1 MNFQSSGSRSRFQPV
16 FFTVGKF
23 ENKNKK
29 LKFYQ
34 KEDFTSY
41 LPFSISYSPTVHTVQ
56 NSQAF
61 NYKSS
66 FFIYL
71 FFHFLLDPDPG
82 KNSGSMWIRIRIHN
96 TACLDPGVGSRRAR
110 FWRWYSS
117 LIMNQPSKGETLGSI
132 LP

>member
-1 MNFQSSGSRSRFQPV
+1 MIFQSSGSISRFQPV

-29 LKFYQ
+29 LKFSQ

-82 KNSGSMWIRIRIHN
+82 KNSGSMWIRIRIHVDSDPDPQH
-96 TACLDPGVGSRRAR
+96 CLPGSWGGQQTSEVLAVVQ
-110 FWRWYSS
+110 
-117 LIMNQPSKGETLGSI
+117 LIDNEPAF
-132 LP
+132 